1 MFRIAF
7 ARYVPIE
14 SQVKLGSRIAVQD
27 VPHFGFAVT
36 AVPFRR
42 QGVVRM
48 HLHREFVLRIDVF
61 DQQRKLQAEFLV
73 NFVAYQ
79 IAHIDFDQL
88 FEVGFPASMP
98 LPTTDTSPSRPE
110 ISQLS
115 PIVRSRGSRF
125 PSFSDSRR
133 PPQIRSFGRGL
144 NFNGYSIRNV
154 LASPAAD
161 GSPERRTQRQ
171 TKP

>member
-1 MFRIAF
+1 
-7 ARYVPIE
+7 
-14 SQVKLGSRIAVQD
+14 
-27 VPHFGFAVT
+27 
-36 AVPFRR
+36 
-42 QGVVRM
+42 M

-88 FEVGFPASMP
+88 FEVVSGQYAVADDGYVAVEAGNFPTFADRT
-98 LPTTDTSPSRPE
+98 LPGQP
-110 ISQLS
+110 
-115 PIVRSRGSRF
+115 
-125 PSFSDSRR
+125 FSEFFGQPP